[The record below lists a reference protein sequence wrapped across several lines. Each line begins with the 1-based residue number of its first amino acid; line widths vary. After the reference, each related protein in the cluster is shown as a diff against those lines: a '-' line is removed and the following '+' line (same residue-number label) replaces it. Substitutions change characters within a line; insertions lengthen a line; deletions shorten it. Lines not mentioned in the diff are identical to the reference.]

1 MPQAFY
7 IVFHQGCPGNNV
19 YLNRTQLSY
28 GYIWVF
34 YWLNSVIILCS
45 QKSLF
50 PISQTRLKRMKSQES
65 EEEEKIR
72 TMQTL
77 NENIYPENIYPVNS

>member
-28 GYIWVF
+28 GYNWFF

-50 PISQTRLKRMKSQES
+50 PISQTRLKSQES

-77 NENIYPENIYPVNS
+77 NENIYPETIYPVNS

>member
-28 GYIWVF
+28 GYIWGFLLAKLCDYIVF
-34 YWLNSVIILCS
+34 SKKL
-45 QKSLF
+45 
-50 PISQTRLKRMKSQES
+50 ISHFTNKI
-65 EEEEKIR
+65 EKNEKPGIR
-72 TMQTL
+72 RRRK
-77 NENIYPENIYPVNS
+77 NKNYANIE